1 MFVFAL
7 FGKAHAFMEYFPAV
21 KAGGE
26 YKKQKFDNA
35 ATDYNKALEYKPN
48 WQDASFNLGNTY
60 FRQKNIM
67 KLKQNITKLQKQEQN
82 L

>member
-1 MFVFAL
+1 MFVFIF

-26 YKKQKFDNA
+26 YKRQKFDNA

-48 WQDASFNLGNTY
+48 WQDASFNLGKTY
-60 FRQKNIM
+60 FRK
-67 KLKQNITKLQKQEQN
+67 KK
-82 L
+82 